1 MKIAVISILSL
12 GFALAS
18 AGATTSEEC
27 NDWLKTSGTDYA
39 KSPLVF
45 GDDWQ
50 SGKKPAAGTTNYIAA
65 GQTLKGPSPA
75 ALTGNP
81 FTGDCFV
88 LAGTMTMHKESI
100 TWKDLRLQNGAVYS
114 WGSSSALNG
123 NILVESTAENP
134 ASIRFFFR

>member
-1 MKIAVISILSL
+1 MKIAVASILSL
-12 GFALAS
+12 GFTLAS

-27 NDWLKTSGTDYA
+27 NDWLVISGTDYA

-65 GQTLKGPSPA
+65 GQTLKGPTKA

-81 FTGDCFV
+81 LPEIV
-88 LAGTMTMHKESI
+88 LCSPV
-100 TWKDLRLQNGAVYS
+100 R
-114 WGSSSALNG
+114 
-123 NILVESTAENP
+123 
-134 ASIRFFFR
+134 